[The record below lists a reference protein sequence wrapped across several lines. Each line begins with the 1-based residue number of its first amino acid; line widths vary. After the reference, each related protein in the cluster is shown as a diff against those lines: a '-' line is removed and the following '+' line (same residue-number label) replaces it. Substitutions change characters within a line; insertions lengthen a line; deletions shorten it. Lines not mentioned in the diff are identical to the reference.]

1 MAEIKYQYDP
11 DLEFLKDIPS
21 PQLNNLVT
29 LLTTDEKGKPRTASA
44 QLSQTAQYKSNE
56 KSKNWQNC
64 WEQIAAELQLFGGN
78 SIANTFREHGVL
90 YKEILKDVCDK
101 LCPSLKS
108 CYDEKLST
116 PENEKKLF
124 EFLWKQTWD
133 KMTPEKRLQF
143 EKEKGSDSASGPL
156 GVFPGFIPL
165 IVATA
170 LKQAGVK
177 GISKIMSRAI
187 IPVPVIGWII
197 GGIWTIN
204 DIASA
209 AYRVTIPCVIEI
221 GCLRI
226 KHSLKEN
233 KIVIIGPKTAGKGLL
248 ASYWAEVPY
257 RSQGNPM
264 AEKYLSPD
272 GTLEIFEE
280 SGNNAIKTEA
290 EKHIQDAGTVVF
302 MFNANK
308 ILQGD
313 ADEIEAIKG
322 FGGGLKNRKNERRKI
337 IAIGSH
343 LDEINNFSR
352 QEIDS
357 RPSIREL
364 TSNLKEHGNFL
375 GFVYG
380 SLIED
385 LEKTKVLKQVQ
396 SELDK

>member
-1 MAEIKYQYDP
+1 MVEIKYQYDT

-29 LLTTDEKGKPRTASA
+29 ILTTDEKGNPRILSA
-44 QLSQTAQYKSNE
+44 QLSKTAQYKLNE
-56 KSKNWQNC
+56 KSKNWHNC
-64 WEQIAAELQLFGGN
+64 WQQIAAELQLFGGN
-78 SIANTFREHGVL
+78 SIVNTVRTYGVL

-101 LCPSLKS
+101 LCTGFKS

-124 EFLWKQTWD
+124 ELLCKQAWD
-133 KMTPEKRLQF
+133 KMTTEERLQF
-143 EKEKGSDSASGPL
+143 EKR
-156 GVFPGFIPL
+156 
-165 IVATA
+165 
-170 LKQAGVK
+170 
-177 GISKIMSRAI
+177 ISKFMSNRW
-187 IPVPVIGWII
+187 VIGGIW

-204 DIASA
+204 DIADA
-209 AYRVTIPCVIEI
+209 AYRVTAPCVIEI
-221 GCLRI
+221 GQLRI
-226 KHSLKEN
+226 KHSVKEN

-248 ASYWAEVPY
+248 ASCWVDIPY
-257 RSQGNPM
+257 RGQGNPM
-264 AEKYLSPD
+264 AEKYLSYD

-308 ILQGD
+308 ILQED
-313 ADEIEAIKG
+313 AGEIEAIKG
-322 FGGGLKNRKNERRKI
+322 FGRGLKNRKNERRKI

-343 LDEINNFSR
+343 LDEIKNFSR

-357 RPSIREL
+357 QPSIREL

-385 LEKTKVLKQVQ
+385 SEKTKVLNKVK
-396 SELDK
+396 SELNK